1 MRPLRMHCVARPC
14 PVDEP
19 AGASVT
25 PATPPAGS
33 GYGRGRALVVAFGVL
48 ASVAAPAA
56 VRSQVV
62 PPGLVPPSPA
72 PDGFVHDGGP
82 VLSADEREALNARI
96 AAVQRATGGD
106 VAVLILRDLQDRA
119 PVDVAVAAYRAW
131 GVGRADSLGSARRD
145 LGALLLVVPKEL
157 APDGRG
163 RCWVTTGRGAEGPLT
178 DADAAAI
185 CRDAVVPALRARRY
199 AAAVDSGV
207 ARLGAAFVRAT
218 AGLPAPGAVGA
229 DAAGSDV
236 ARPAYA
242 ATLPASDGAGGV
254 ELAALLGAVAAGGA
268 GGVVLLRRARRRR
281 PRACPNGHGP
291 MTRLDDAAD
300 DAALASAQRVEER
313 LGSVDYDV
321 WACGTCDA
329 RAVVPYP
336 AWVGRGAAYGA
347 CPRCRARTV
356 SSRTRTLREPTTTST
371 GVEEATR
378 RCLHCHWQEVRRL
391 VLPLVVETASTG
403 SSAGG
408 GSGWSGSS
416 GGGSGGSSGGSSD
429 GFGGSGSTSGG
440 GGGSDY

>member
-1 MRPLRMHCVARPC
+1 VAT
-14 PVDEP
+14 
-19 AGASVT
+19 A
-25 PATPPAGS
+25 
-33 GYGRGRALVVAFGVL
+33 
-48 ASVAAPAA
+48 VAAPGA
-56 VRSQVV
+56 VRAQVV

-185 CRDAVVPALRARRY
+185 CRDAVVPRCGRGGTPRRSTRASHASAPRSRGRPPGCPRPPPSGPTRQALTSRARPTPRDI
-199 AAAVDSGV
+199 A
-207 ARLGAAFVRAT
+207 
-218 AGLPAPGAVGA
+218 
-229 DAAGSDV
+229 
-236 ARPAYA
+236 
-242 ATLPASDGAGGV
+242 ASDGDGGA

-291 MTRLDDAAD
+291 
-300 DAALASAQRVEER
+300 
-313 LGSVDYDV
+313 
-321 WACGTCDA
+321 
-329 RAVVPYP
+329 
-336 AWVGRGAAYGA
+336 
-347 CPRCRARTV
+347 
-356 SSRTRTLREPTTTST
+356 
-371 GVEEATR
+371 
-378 RCLHCHWQEVRRL
+378 
-391 VLPLVVETASTG
+391 
-403 SSAGG
+403 
-408 GSGWSGSS
+408 
-416 GGGSGGSSGGSSD
+416 
-429 GFGGSGSTSGG
+429 
-440 GGGSDY
+440 